1 MTLKNKKI
9 LVIIG
14 GGIAAYKSLD
24 LIRLLKKNNVDVK
37 TILTKS
43 GKEFVT
49 PLSLSTLTKSKTFE
63 NMFDNDAEAEID
75 HIALSRW
82 ADIIIV
88 MPTTANFMSK
98 LSLGK
103 AEDLASTV
111 LLAADKDIL
120 LVPAMNVRMWLHKA
134 TQTNLK
140 ILQDFGYLFLGPEK
154 GEMACGEFGEG
165 KMSSP
170 RQIYAYLKNYF
181 DKRDIVKGSSFKA
194 LVTAGPTREYI
205 DPVRYISNESSGKQG
220 YEIAIALNKLGIQTT
235 LITGPSSLISP
246 KGVRNLTVVV
256 FALSVLVGIPLI
268 QKAGMPVLW
277 LGIIGFLSGLFYTA
291 PPFRFS
297 SRRGLGELLIGLNF
311 GPLMVAG
318 STLVQTGQLLPEA
331 FLAGVPL
338 GFLIAAVVYINE
350 FPDHDSDK
358 ATGKNTLIVVF
369 GPEKARVGYV
379 ALVSGAFLSIVL
391 LVLNGTFPSLILIAL
406 VASYFGFTSIQTLY
420 KYYNDRLLEPA
431 NWGTIIMHSLTG
443 VLLCVGLWF

>member
-24 LIRLLKKNNVDVK
+24 LIRLLKKNNMEVK

-43 GKEFVT
+43 GREFVT
-49 PLSLSTLTKSKTFE
+49 PLSLSTLTKTKTFE
-63 NMFDNDAEAEID
+63 NMFDSDTEAEID

-98 LSLGK
+98 LSIGK

-134 TQTNLK
+134 TQRNLK

-170 RQIYAYLKNYF
+170 RQIFAYLKNYF
-181 DKRDIVKGSSFKA
+181 DKRNIVKERNLKG

-205 DPVRYISNESSGKQG
+205 DPIRYISNESSGKQG
-220 YEIAIALNKLGIQTT
+220 YEIAIALNKLGIKTT
-235 LITGPSSLISP
+235 LIAGPSKLTSP
-246 KGVRNLTVVV
+246 KGIKVKKIISADEMFSEVKKNLPVDLAVCTAAVTDFKPAEKSKNKIKKDKLNFKSINFIKNNDILNFLSKNNINRPQIVAGFSAETESV
-256 FALSVLVGIPLI
+256 IKNSTQKMKNKNCDLIFANDVS
-268 QKAGMPVLW
+268 KKE
-277 LGIIGFLSGLFYTA
+277 IGFNSDFNKVSMIDQKGNIKILPKNKKSFIA
-291 PPFRFS
+291 NKIAQI
-297 SRRGLGELLIGLNF
+297 LLDK
-311 GPLMVAG
+311 
-318 STLVQTGQLLPEA
+318 
-331 FLAGVPL
+331 
-338 GFLIAAVVYINE
+338 LIDGRNIN
-350 FPDHDSDK
+350 
-358 ATGKNTLIVVF
+358 
-369 GPEKARVGYV
+369 
-379 ALVSGAFLSIVL
+379 
-391 LVLNGTFPSLILIAL
+391 
-406 VASYFGFTSIQTLY
+406 
-420 KYYNDRLLEPA
+420 
-431 NWGTIIMHSLTG
+431 
-443 VLLCVGLWF
+443 